1 MLIAHLVEGWR
12 VYSKRPSVGW
22 GDRVIGCSRRCFF
35 FKLTR
40 RREHSPDIFSTCM
53 IRSYDPEYTP
63 SRPIWEV
70 KQDSA
75 RPVLRTEMT
84 REALVTNLLPP
95 FYAIRMYGRECARN
109 RPEKRANGA
118 VSALRVGRGGRPRRP
133 AGAAGSNR
141 ELEQS
146 HCHVAELF
154 FSSHFP
160 PFFTSIHGDQ
170 YVASIWH
177 RDDHREVLITR
188 PPHFRETWSTRVH
201 TQQTLEQRS
210 NRRVNVGAHNV
221 DRQRK

>member
-1 MLIAHLVEGWR
+1 MGT
-12 VYSKRPSVGW
+12 
-22 GDRVIGCSRRCFF
+22 RRLCCVDGAG
-35 FKLTR
+35 KWR
-40 RREHSPDIFSTCM
+40 RREEECGQHELHPCM

-95 FYAIRMYGRECARN
+95 FYAVRMYGRECARN

-118 VSALRVGRGGRPRRP
+118 VSALRVGRGATSAAHGHRRFESRAGTVALPRRR
-133 AGAAGSNR
+133 A
-141 ELEQS
+141 
-146 HCHVAELF
+146 F
-154 FSSHFP
+154 FSPIFLCSLLQ
-160 PFFTSIHGDQ
+160 FTATILVE

-201 TQQTLEQRS
+201 TQQTL
-210 NRRVNVGAHNV
+210 
-221 DRQRK
+221 

>member
-1 MLIAHLVEGWR
+1 MGT
-12 VYSKRPSVGW
+12 
-22 GDRVIGCSRRCFF
+22 RRLCCVDGAG
-35 FKLTR
+35 KWR
-40 RREHSPDIFSTCM
+40 RREEESGQHELHPCM

-118 VSALRVGRGGRPRRP
+118 VSALRSAVGGDLGGPRAPPVRIESWNSRIATSP
-133 AGAAGSNR
+133 SYFFPP
-141 ELEQS
+141 
-146 HCHVAELF
+146 F
-154 FSSHFP
+154 FSIP

-201 TQQTLEQRS
+201 TQQTL
-210 NRRVNVGAHNV
+210 
-221 DRQRK
+221 